1 MSENITE
8 GGVILI
14 AWESPAT
21 WGICAEVGIPKLRT
35 DTKVVRLWEL
45 LHSSSHSL
53 PPSPIFSGAR
63 QGPLLSTTMFRTLLR
78 PFAIYAAYSPIET
91 IVFFFVVGTLA
102 YFNILSAIKNS
113 AFLATPY
120 PSGNPYASTDVLQ
133 TPITDSFA
141 PVADALPTDSTLSGG
156 VRPAY
161 AVFRN
166 EKWVQARESD
176 WIYRE
181 EENVEGSVELQPLVF
196 ALEVSLGTVS
206 MSSPASLFCPG
217 IVSEGLVST
226 VALVLPISIY

>member
-1 MSENITE
+1 MLRS
-8 GGVILI
+8 V
-14 AWESPAT
+14 SPNSGPIQKSFDSGS
-21 WGICAEVGIPKLRT
+21 W
-35 DTKVVRLWEL
+35 

-141 PVADALPTDSTLSGG
+141 PVADALPTDSALSGG
-156 VRPAY
+156 VRPAF

-196 ALEVSLGTVS
+196 ALEVSLRTVFT
-206 MSSPASLFCPG
+206 SSPASLFCPG
-217 IVSEGLVST
+217 MSPKASSLRWRWFCLFPSIR
-226 VALVLPISIY
+226 AVLPRASASQ